1 MSLSKELILFIDK
14 STLDS
19 SLKNL
24 FGSAS
29 YMLRIWFVL
38 KYMGLSPDATPVL
51 INTSNSTEALK
62 RLFSCGS
69 PDGDLFTPFA
79 HSSRYAKMKH
89 DSSRSIIQTNI
100 QRWASSGSVVGSDPT
115 DYLEMKNSPKGEL
128 LVSTKR
134 NYPLGL
140 GYGTSGFAMSENE
153 RVAIPITSFAVW
165 YGRTTKIPENVDPKK
180 YLIEDMLTELNITES
195 ERSLIFV
202 EDVLDIHLT
211 NEVLSSQDIFE
222 LCSGYFTGE
231 KKREIQVHEETFE
244 KYSRKVRSMILNLE
258 KPNWLRTSPNVELNN
273 LISDGVKAILLYGPP
288 RTGKT
293 RIIDSLVPRNSDERC
308 TIQIHDGWGYD
319 NLVEG
324 LRPDNKGAW
333 SWHAGPL
340 LQAIKEGKK
349 WIVLEEINRTNIS
362 QSLGE
367 VFSLIEDAY
376 RGPENSILLRSG
388 EYLYIPEDVKFIMTM
403 NNIDKSTEEV
413 DDALIGRLAAIE
425 FMPSSESLIEMLNSS
440 GVNSETCE
448 KICQL
453 FTEILNIYPLGHGY
467 FSGLKGQPTNQYII
481 RYYKTR
487 IRTVLVNYLGELQR
501 QEIEKIDNL
510 VDEMFK

>member
-1 MSLSKELILFIDK
+1 MFIDK
-14 STLDS
+14 ATLDS
-19 SLKNL
+19 SLKKL

-38 KYMGLSPDATPVL
+38 KHMGLSPDAPPVL
-51 INTSNSTEALK
+51 INTSNSTESLK

-100 QRWASSGSVVGSDPT
+100 QRWATSGSVVGSDPT
-115 DYLEMKNSPKGEL
+115 SYLEMKNSPKGEL
-128 LVSTKR
+128 LVGTKR

-165 YGRTTKIPENVDPKK
+165 YGRTTEIPDDVDPKK
-180 YLIEDMLTELNITES
+180 YLIQNMLKELNIIES
-195 ERSLIFV
+195 ERVLIFI
-202 EDVLDIHLT
+202 EDDTEIHLS
-211 NEVLSSQDIFE
+211 NEQLSEKDIFE
-222 LCSGYFTGE
+222 LCSGYLTGE
-231 KKREIQVHEETFE
+231 KKNSIAVHEETFE
-244 KYSRKVRSMILNLE
+244 KYSRKVRSMILNLD
-258 KPNWLRTSPNVELNN
+258 KPNWLRISPTIELNN
-273 LISDGVKAILLYGPP
+273 LISDNAKAILLYGPP

-293 RIIDSLVPRNSDERC
+293 RIIDSLIPRNSKDRC

-324 LRPDNKGAW
+324 MRPDNNGVW
-333 SWHAGPL
+333 NWHAGPL
-340 LQAIKEGKK
+340 LQAIKDGKK

-367 VFSLIEDAY
+367 IFSLIEDAY
-376 RGPENSILLRSG
+376 RGSENAILLRSG
-388 EYLYIPEDVKFIMTM
+388 EYFFIPEDITFIMTM

-425 FMPSSESLIEMLNSS
+425 FMPSTEDLIEMLSSS
-440 GVNSETCE
+440 GVDIGTCD

-453 FTEILNIYPLGHGY
+453 FTEIINIYPLGHGY
-467 FSGLKGQPTNQYII
+467 FSGLKGNPNNQYIV